1 MPPETERPSSFGM
14 HIAPARSGWRWL
26 AEGLRLFRASPGRW
40 TSLVVAYWL
49 LIAIVN
55 RIDYLGSIIVAICL
69 PAFSA
74 SFMVVCDEIQRGRP
88 VRLAMLFAGFQR
100 YPRAMVLLGVIYLVS
115 MAAVLAISALA
126 DGGVLMNWLLL
137 NKPPEESVIR
147 EGKLSASLLLAAVAA
162 TPMLMAFW
170 FAPLLVAFEGMSAAK
185 SLFYS
190 FFACWRNWRALFVYG
205 GAVTIFAIFIA
216 MFVALFA
223 VISGGN
229 PNAARGFM
237 LAATIVMMPTLF
249 GSFYAAYVE
258 IFPRTEAPEIRHDK

>member
-1 MPPETERPSSFGM
+1 M
-14 HIAPARSGWRWL
+14 HIAPAKSGWKWL

-40 TSLVVAYWL
+40 TLLVVAYWL

-55 RIDYLGSIIVAICL
+55 RIDYLGAIAVTICL
-69 PAFSA
+69 PGFSA
-74 SFMVVCDEIQRGRP
+74 SFMVVCDEIRRGHP
-88 VRLAMLFAGFQR
+88 LRLTMLFAGFQR
-100 YPRAMVLLGVIYLVS
+100 NPRTMVLLGVIYLVS
-115 MAAVLAISALA
+115 VTAVLGISALA

-137 NKPPEESVIR
+137 NKPPDERAIL

-170 FAPLLVAFEGMSAAK
+170 FAPLLAAFEDMSAAK

-190 FFACWRNWRALFVYG
+190 FFACWRNWRALCVYG
-205 GAVTIFAIFIA
+205 CAVTIFAMFIA

-223 VISGGN
+223 VLSGGN

-249 GSFYAAYVE
+249 GSFYAAFVE
-258 IFPRTEAPEIRHDK
+258 IFPRAESPQTGQDE

>member
-1 MPPETERPSSFGM
+1 MPPDADRPNSFGM
-14 HIAPARSGWRWL
+14 HIAPAKSGWKWL

-40 TSLVVAYWL
+40 TLLVVAYWL

-55 RIDYLGSIIVAICL
+55 RIDYLGAIAVTICL
-69 PAFSA
+69 PGFSA
-74 SFMVVCDEIQRGRP
+74 SFMVVCDEIRRGHP
-88 VRLAMLFAGFQR
+88 LRLTMLFAGFQR
-100 YPRAMVLLGVIYLVS
+100 NPRTMVLLGVIYLVS
-115 MAAVLAISALA
+115 VTAVLGISALA

-137 NKPPEESVIR
+137 NKPPDERAIL

-170 FAPLLVAFEGMSAAK
+170 FAPLLAAFEDMSAAK

-190 FFACWRNWRALFVYG
+190 FFACWRNWRALCVYG
-205 GAVTIFAIFIA
+205 CAVTIFAMFIA

-223 VISGGN
+223 VLSGGN

-249 GSFYAAYVE
+249 GSFYAAFVE
-258 IFPRTEAPEIRHDK
+258 IFPRAESPQTGQDE